1 MKKYSMF
8 RTDEVVDK
16 CLYIIGWVFLG
27 IAAALCAG
35 IRFGI
40 LDLFKNMSHCVF
52 HRMTG
57 LYCPGCGGTRAV
69 VALFRGKILTSLFY
83 HPIVVYTAVF
93 AGWFMISQTVERLS
107 SGKLRIGMRYR
118 DIYLW
123 IALMLVVLN
132 CFIKNIVLVLTGTA
146 LMA

>member
-1 MKKYSMF
+1 MKKYNMLQ
-8 RTDEVVDK
+8 TDEVVDR
-16 CLYIIGWVFLG
+16 CLYITGWVFFV

-40 LDLFKNMSHCVF
+40 LDLFKNMSHCIF

-69 VALFRGKILTSLFY
+69 TALLRGKILTSLYY
-83 HPIVVYTAVF
+83 HPVVVYTAVF
-93 AGWFMISQTVERLS
+93 AGWFMFSQTVERLS
-107 SGKLRIGMRYR
+107 MGKLKIGMRYR

-123 IALMLVVLN
+123 IALILVVLN
-132 CFIKNIVLVLTGTA
+132 CFIKNIVLVLTGIA